1 MSGLNEKIAVL
12 NAEKAALVTEAHGLR
27 GEELVKQS
35 VQVQT
40 KLVEEATQVAFE
52 KEQATE
58 VAYEKEQALMLKKQQ
73 ALEACVEELRK
84 QIAELEEGEAVTK
97 VKMSEL
103 VDREKTLSTEKS
115 DLLLLKLKESSEV
128 DTVDAQ
134 LSSGVDAKTSK
145 ALKSL
150 RNKLQERLAKVARRL
165 QEIAAA
171 RTENLE
177 RIMNACQWVTHV
189 PQVVYNG
196 KAYSSI
202 MEWATQQRLRMER
215 PPSEAPEEVEMPIL
229 ADLMFA
235 AEPTKIS
242 TLYITHKLL
251 ILNCATKALQHCV

>member
-1 MSGLNEKIAVL
+1 MSGLNEKIAAL

-27 GEELVKQS
+27 GEVLVKQS

-58 VAYEKEQALMLKKQQ
+58 VAHEKEQALMLKKQQ
-73 ALEACVEELRK
+73 ALEVCVEELRK
-84 QIAELEEGEAVTK
+84 QIAELEEGQAATK

-150 RNKLQERLAKVARRL
+150 RNKLQERLANTIYYYIL
-165 QEIAAA
+165 
-171 RTENLE
+171 
-177 RIMNACQWVTHV
+177 HV
-189 PQVVYNG
+189 ISFIFMSCSFHSSHFL
-196 KAYSSI
+196 SSI
-202 MEWATQQRLRMER
+202 HIVRSCVHYMSCARESAQMNLSVSKRGGHESLNFCQNLGSHRL
-215 PPSEAPEEVEMPIL
+215 PCSGA
-229 ADLMFA
+229 
-235 AEPTKIS
+235 
-242 TLYITHKLL
+242 
-251 ILNCATKALQHCV
+251 